1 MFAILYDDDH
11 CVTYYAFITHKAVWH
26 KMTTYIRYLIEAK
39 RLSLLDAKRLYIYIC
54 LGTENE
60 IVQSWNQS

>member
-1 MFAILYDDDH
+1 VFAILYDDDH

-39 RLSLLDAKRLYIYIC
+39 RLSLLDAKRLYIYMFGKR
-54 LGTENE
+54 LADLAGD
-60 IVQSWNQS
+60 SLD